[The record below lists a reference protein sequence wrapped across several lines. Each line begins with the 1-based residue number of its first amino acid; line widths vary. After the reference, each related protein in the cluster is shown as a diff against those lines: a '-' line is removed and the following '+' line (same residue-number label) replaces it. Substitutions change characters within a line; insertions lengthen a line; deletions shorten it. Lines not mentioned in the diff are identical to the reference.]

1 MLGRI
6 IMSSA
11 LIAAGLGF
19 SGCGDS
25 DDEMMD
31 TAAKMPKYEISIT
44 NLTAGQPMAPAA
56 VVLHNANYAMYTLGT
71 TASVALETLAEGGDN
86 SMLLAEA
93 KATTDVDDAE
103 GLSGLLTPGST
114 LSVTVEGD
122 DDYLSL
128 AGMLV
133 NTNDGFVGLRNYHL
147 SHLSVGE
154 AERLELSTYDAGT
167 EANSE
172 SAATVPA
179 QKGEGFNAAR
189 DDAND
194 KVRAHAGVVTADDG
208 LSSSALSAIHR
219 FDNPTAQ
226 LTITRIQ

>member
-1 MLGRI
+1 MLGHI
-6 IMSSA
+6 LMSSA

-25 DDEMMD
+25 EEMMD
-31 TAAKMPKYEISIT
+31 TEVKMPKYEISIT
-44 NLTAGQPMAPAA
+44 NLTAGQPMAPAI
-56 VVLHNANYAMYTLGT
+56 VVLHNANYMMYTLRT
-71 TASVALETLAEGGDN
+71 SASVALETLAEGGDN
-86 SMLLAEA
+86 RMLLAEA

-103 GLSGLLTPGST
+103 GLSGFLTPGSM

-133 NTNDGFVGLRNYHL
+133 NTNDGFIGLRSYHL
-147 SHLSVGE
+147 SHLGVGE
-154 AERLELSTYDAGT
+154 AETLELSTYDAGT

-179 QKGEGFNAAR
+179 QQGEGFNAAR

-194 KVRAHAGVVTADDG
+194 KVRSHAGVVTADDG
-208 LSSSALSAIHR
+208 LSSSALSSIHR
-219 FDNPTAQ
+219 FDNPTAMVVIKRMQ
-226 LTITRIQ
+226 